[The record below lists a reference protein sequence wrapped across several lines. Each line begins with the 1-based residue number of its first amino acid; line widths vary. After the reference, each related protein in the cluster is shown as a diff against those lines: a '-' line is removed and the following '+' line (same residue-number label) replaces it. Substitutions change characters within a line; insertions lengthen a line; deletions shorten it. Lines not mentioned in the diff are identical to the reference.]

1 MAVSFV
7 KGLAKSVEMACSA
20 KKSLPVDF
28 LAEIWLSPGRGTSRL
43 GCLGLVGLR
52 RSGGPLS
59 LGGGLGGGAMQ
70 SFMRFAKSFGKVT

>member
-59 LGGGLGGGAMQ
+59 LGGGLGGGAY
-70 SFMRFAKSFGKVT
+70 AKFHEICKKFW